1 MFLSFDNIGV
11 CRQIYNRIIAIR
23 IVKVNQKSVFL
34 KEFFGMN
41 FPHTAW
47 HTKSELDRKEVC
59 AVERKNKKKPSQ
71 KAIEKISEVTD
82 EIADIWNGFDNDTT
96 NADVLGSYRGNPT
109 DNTENPVQ
117 DADDL

>member
-1 MFLSFDNIGV
+1 M
-11 CRQIYNRIIAIR
+11 
-23 IVKVNQKSVFL
+23 
-34 KEFFGMN
+34 
-41 FPHTAW
+41 
-47 HTKSELDRKEVC
+47 
-59 AVERKNKKKPSQ
+59 ERKNKKKPSQ

-82 EIADIWNGFDNDTT
+82 EIADIWNGFDNDAT